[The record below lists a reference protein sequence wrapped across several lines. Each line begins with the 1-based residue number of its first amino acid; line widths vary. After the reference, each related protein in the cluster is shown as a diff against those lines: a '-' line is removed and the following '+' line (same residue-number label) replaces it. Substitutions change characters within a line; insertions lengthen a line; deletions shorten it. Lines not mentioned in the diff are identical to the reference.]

1 MPAQICANKA
11 LCYALGLFSVT
22 SSTIKY
28 LGDNGR

>member
-1 MPAQICANKA
+1 MPAQICAHET
-11 LCYALGLFSVT
+11 LRYALGFFAVT